1 MESGSA
7 WTAANNLPDELRPV
21 AIAEDFASDDDDSDE
36 DENDYLEEEGAASTG
51 RPARSAEEES
61 LIGSSLVE
69 MPTDLENCLA
79 LNRSYRAMLESAI
92 GELAERLEENRQ
104 LQKELPAQLS
114 ERSLRPP
121 KPKVRKNWYH
131 SLVFHHPYFRD
142 INGMRAPMNEDEKTK
157 RANKEMDPYLTPS
170 MHWSAEENRMLV
182 NAVKSNLLQQSLESM
197 MDRKETLAQKILETE
212 DPDQIADITARM
224 DQLDELVTK
233 TRDLSLEELLEQS
246 TRPIDWLRIAAV
258 DMRSHRTAFDCEMRW
273 RHMLDVRLNQGPWT
287 PAEDE
292 RLKSLAAKWNE
303 RNWDQIAQEMKSGR
317 SAFQCA
323 QHYASRLV
331 TRHNMGTFTEEENHR
346 LQQLISVCTEGDDIS
361 WAQVS
366 HFMGSRSKKQV
377 MNRYNR
383 SLHPSMHHGRWTAQ
397 EDVMLLVAVK
407 LYGDISW
414 TKVASMLPGRTG
426 GQCRDRYKDNFAQRF
441 VSGPYT
447 PDEDCTLLE
456 LVQKHG
462 VGHWARVAQDMPWR
476 AANTALMRYRRLC
489 ESLGSE
495 RPTVADLERS
505 LPAPVAPVTAAR
517 CARLTGMDKR
527 LDLYRR
533 ISRLLN
539 TRIMKRAA
547 LMLVKGR
554 DESLDREMCLR
565 LYRRMLRLRQ
575 NNHAPRSSQVQ
586 GRSLNKA
593 IAQYA
598 QPLHRP
604 VLPSLAAYEHQEW
617 RAVENVL
624 HDLHGLV
631 RPPPNPDVEEVG
643 TVPVF
648 EEFFTKEVLGV
659 PDGFQ
664 PNESGLVLPLLP
676 PNETTVATFGRL
688 SDRFAGGNVESL
700 SALQDGN
707 SFPELSAALDADNIE
722 DIRCTE
728 CASRSLLELSSV
740 AARSSQEPCGRC
752 NELRATRKNY
762 EVLQARFIS
771 YFFWPA
777 VLDTMDVA
785 ETVELSADVPKKRTK
800 TYRKRTKLKKPW
812 VKRKWEERRRAIA
825 AAAAAAAS
833 ATAQDVSAPEEDD
846 N

>member
-1 MESGSA
+1 
-7 WTAANNLPDELRPV
+7 
-21 AIAEDFASDDDDSDE
+21 
-36 DENDYLEEEGAASTG
+36 
-51 RPARSAEEES
+51 
-61 LIGSSLVE
+61 
-69 MPTDLENCLA
+69 
-79 LNRSYRAMLESAI
+79 
-92 GELAERLEENRQ
+92 
-104 LQKELPAQLS
+104 
-114 ERSLRPP
+114 
-121 KPKVRKNWYH
+121 
-131 SLVFHHPYFRD
+131 
-142 INGMRAPMNEDEKTK
+142 
-157 RANKEMDPYLTPS
+157 
-170 MHWSAEENRMLV
+170 
-182 NAVKSNLLQQSLESM
+182 
-197 MDRKETLAQKILETE
+197 
-212 DPDQIADITARM
+212 
-224 DQLDELVTK
+224 
-233 TRDLSLEELLEQS
+233 
-246 TRPIDWLRIAAV
+246 
-258 DMRSHRTAFDCEMRW
+258 
-273 RHMLDVRLNQGPWT
+273 
-287 PAEDE
+287 
-292 RLKSLAAKWNE
+292 
-303 RNWDQIAQEMKSGR
+303 
-317 SAFQCA
+317 
-323 QHYASRLV
+323 
-331 TRHNMGTFTEEENHR
+331 
-346 LQQLISVCTEGDDIS
+346 
-361 WAQVS
+361 
-366 HFMGSRSKKQV
+366 
-377 MNRYNR
+377 
-383 SLHPSMHHGRWTAQ
+383 
-397 EDVMLLVAVK
+397 
-407 LYGDISW
+407 
-414 TKVASMLPGRTG
+414 
-426 GQCRDRYKDNFAQRF
+426 
-441 VSGPYT
+441 
-447 PDEDCTLLE
+447 
-456 LVQKHG
+456 
-462 VGHWARVAQDMPWR
+462 
-476 AANTALMRYRRLC
+476 
-489 ESLGSE
+489 
-495 RPTVADLERS
+495 
-505 LPAPVAPVTAAR
+505 
-517 CARLTGMDKR
+517 
-527 LDLYRR
+527 
-533 ISRLLN
+533 
-539 TRIMKRAA
+539 
-547 LMLVKGR
+547 MLVKGR

-740 AARSSQEPCGRC
+740 AARSSQESCGRC

-812 VKRKWEERRRAIA
+812 VKRKWEERKRVAAEA
-825 AAAAAAAS
+825 AAAAAGAA
-833 ATAQDVSAPEEDD
+833 AEQVDAPEEDSD
-846 N
+846 AGPSGTSTALT